1 MSNVKTNNMVT
12 ALENLEIRQN
22 VSVFFF
28 YFQGCGQLPQDQH
41 RETDPDAA
49 RHHQDDPRRA
59 SLLRVQPVYA

>member
-1 MSNVKTNNMVT
+1 MLVLYFQRFKSSALMSNVKTNNMVT

-49 RHHQDDPRRA
+49 
-59 SLLRVQPVYA
+59 